1 MTNKGWVDLLSAE
14 WHVSRRVAKDMLHAM
29 YQIKKADS
37 NLNLDGYKPCD
48 NCEEFDCT
56 DWVVSKEG

>member
-48 NCEEFDCT
+48 NCEEFDGT

>member
-14 WHVSRRVAKDMLHAM
+14 WHVSRRMAKDMLHAM

-37 NLNLDGYKPCD
+37 SLNLDGYKPCD

-56 DWVVSKEG
+56 DWVVSKAG